1 MIMANTREIRN
12 RIRSVKNIQ
21 QITRAMEMVAA
32 SKLKRAQDLVYAAE
46 PYAEKLRHIMSEVGK
61 SVAGVTHP
69 LLVQRPVERTCVV
82 VMTSDK
88 GLCGAYNSNI
98 ISRSM
103 EFVKSLNRES
113 VRLVLI
119 GKKANDFY
127 KRRPYEILKY
137 WPFPGREVDVA
148 FVAEVTRFLAEGY
161 ERADF
166 DQVVMF
172 YTKFKSAMVTI
183 PKQVQLLP
191 LETAEGEAA
200 DEGMVSPLYIF
211 EPTAEELMQLLLPK
225 YLQNQIYLAFVEA
238 AASEHGN
245 RMVSMRS
252 ATDNADEMIR
262 TLTLNYNKIRQASI
276 TREIL
281 EVVAGADAT
290 AKKKQ

>member
-1 MIMANTREIRN
+1 MANTREIRN

-32 SKLKRAQDLVYAAE
+32 SKLKRASELVAAAE
-46 PYAEKLRHIMSEVGK
+46 PYAEKLRMLMGDVSK
-61 SVAGVTHP
+61 SASGVSHP
-69 LLVQRPVERTCVV
+69 LLAQRPVERTCVV

-98 ISRSM
+98 IGAAMGLIRPM
-103 EFVKSLNRES
+103 NPQS
-113 VRLVLI
+113 VRLLII
-119 GKKANDFY
+119 GKKGNDFFK
-127 KRRPYEILKY
+127 KRQYEILKY
-137 WPFPGREVDVA
+137 WSFPSREVELP
-148 FVAEVTRFLAEGY
+148 FVTEITRFLADGY
-161 ERADF
+161 ERGDF
-166 DQVVMF
+166 DRVALF
-172 YTKFKSAMVTI
+172 YTKFKSAMATTPVQI
-183 PKQVQLLP
+183 QLLP
-191 LETAEGEAA
+191 FESDKA
-200 DEGMVSPLYIF
+200 DEQQGVSALYIF
-211 EPTAEELMQLLLPK
+211 EPTAEELMQKLLPK

-262 TLTLNYNKIRQASI
+262 TLTLNYNKVRQTSI

-290 AKKKQ
+290 AKK